1 MNNLAA
7 WLRKPEFGMIPIFM
21 AGDKMWLEVAQLVG
35 KQNDL
40 NDIFFDNPLETYFK
54 QGFAGLRPRFDVK
67 MQLA

>member
-1 MNNLAA
+1 
-7 WLRKPEFGMIPIFM
+7 M
-21 AGDKMWLEVAQLVG
+21 AEVAQLVG

-40 NDIFFDNPLETYFK
+40 NDIFFFDNPLEKTYFK